1 MIREALQFLFKLT
14 LSRNQMLRDI
24 SMMRAEILELKK
36 LLVPFSDEEM
46 EILSLRQTNTSKKRG
61 FHKISKGIFSSIFFE
76 PLIAYAIK
84 TYNVGQKLV
93 LITTS
98 DLEFIYL
105 DKENKTHVY
114 VNDFEI
120 GVITKNGNLLNAKN
134 QLLARIEGGDDLP
147 THTVYINEKEYGY
160 IVNPR
165 FVNKSS
171 PRAYSLLK
179 KMNRDERNIFLCLT
193 LINLVEEANMKSL

>member
-24 SMMRAEILELKK
+24 SMMRAEILELKSCWFHLMMMK
-36 LLVPFSDEEM
+36 WKFYRSVRQILL
-46 EILSLRQTNTSKKRG
+46 KKGDFRRYQ
-61 FHKISKGIFSSIFFE
+61 KAYSQQYFFE

-84 TYNVGQKLV
+84 TYSANQKLV

-105 DKENKTHVY
+105 DKDNRTHVY
-114 VNDFEI
+114 VNDFEV
-120 GVITKNGNLLNAKN
+120 GVLTKNGHLLNAKN
-134 QLLARIEGGDDLP
+134 QLLARIEGGDELP
-147 THTVYINEKEYGY
+147 THTVYINEKDYGY

-179 KMNRDERNIFLCLT
+179 NMNRDERNIFLCLT
-193 LINLVEEANMKSL
+193 LINLVEESYLQKR

>member
-1 MIREALQFLFKLT
+1 MIREALQFIFKLT

-24 SMMRAEILELKK
+24 TMMRAEIADLKK
-36 LLVPFSDEEM
+36 LLVPFNDEEM

-61 FHKISKGIFSSIFFE
+61 FQKIFKGIFSTIFYE

-84 TYNVGQKLV
+84 TYSANQRLI

-98 DLEFIYL
+98 DIEFIYL
-105 DKENKTHVY
+105 DKDNKTHVY
-114 VNDFEI
+114 INDFEVGI
-120 GVITKNGNLLNAKN
+120 LTKNGHLLNAKN
-134 QLLARIEGGDDLP
+134 QLLARIEGGDELP
-147 THTVYINEKEYGY
+147 THTVYINEKDYGY

-171 PRAYSLLK
+171 PRAYSLLR
-179 KMNRDERNIFLCLT
+179 KMSRDERNLFLCLT
-193 LINLVEEANMKSL
+193 LVNLVEEVNLK

>member
-24 SMMRAEILELKK
+24 TMMRSEIADLKK
-36 LLVPFSDEEM
+36 ELVPFTDEEM

-61 FHKISKGIFSSIFFE
+61 KGIFSTIFYE

-84 TYNVGQKLV
+84 TYSADQR
-93 LITTS
+93 LILISTS

-105 DKENKTHVY
+105 DKDNKTHVY
-114 VNDFEI
+114 INDFEV
-120 GVITKNGNLLNAKN
+120 GVLTKNGHLLNAKN
-134 QLLARIEGGDDLP
+134 QLLARIDGGDELP
-147 THTVYINEKEYGY
+147 THTVYINEKDYGY

-165 FVNKSS
+165 FVNKTS
-171 PRAYSLLK
+171 PRAYSLFRN
-179 KMNRDERNIFLCLT
+179 MNRDERNLFLCLT
-193 LINLVEEANMKSL
+193 LVNLVEEAYLPKQ